1 MIATLDAIFIAN
13 LVEFQQLAD
22 FLSNFIWTGSIELE
36 ANPVAGDSV
45 QTRYVANFDMK
56 SQYLE
61 SAAFIPPWE
70 SIRSNENIPLIL

>member
-1 MIATLDAIFIAN
+1 MIGTLDSIFRTN

-56 SQYLE
+56 SQMAKYNEYLHYLRYG
-61 SAAFIPPWE
+61 FPK
-70 SIRSNENIPLIL
+70 RK